1 VNVSYTVTLGALL
14 CVLSLAAYVDRVYT
28 EMGKFLAREYQ
39 DNIDAWTR
47 AVEPRLGLGRE
58 SIALSASVLRQ
69 LALAA
74 VALIA
79 GLRLYTHVRANP
91 LLAQAPSVEDIG
103 VTAALLVLL
112 IMFFDRL
119 VPQILFARTNGFW
132 IARIRYVLQA
142 LFYLILPITLTLGL
156 LLSIVALAEPEDAAE
171 EEHPSE
177 AMDALLEAGEE
188 EGILEESDR
197 ELVRSA
203 VEFGDKVVR
212 EVMTPRPEIFAVP
225 ETLSLKD
232 FLEKLKENSFSRVPV
247 FSETLDHV
255 TGIVFARD
263 LLQVLDTDA
272 VHKTVAELQRPT
284 AFVPETKKVAEL
296 LREMQH
302 EKQHMR
308 MVIDE
313 YGGVAGLVTIEDL
326 LEAIVGSIAD
336 EHDEHEEVDEPVAE
350 GDGTFVVPGSF
361 EVSRLRE
368 LFAEQLEAAEKAAEE
383 GESLEGG
390 EVEEVGK
397 NGAGGGGAGA
407 GAGVPRVAL
416 NLSPG
421 YEATTIGGLVSEIA
435 GHIPQAGEVV
445 EEDGLRLEV
454 LASTDR
460 KVERVRVGLVEGQ
473 GE

>member
-1 VNVSYTVTLGALL
+1 MRVVYNDLVLAVLL
-14 CVLSLAAYVDRVYT
+14 VILALAAYVDRIYS

-47 AVEPRLGLGRE
+47 AVEPRLRLGRE

-69 LALAA
+69 LALAGI
-74 VALIA
+74 ALIA
-79 GLRLYTHVRANP
+79 GLRLYVHVKAQP
-91 LLAQAPSVEDIG
+91 ALARVPSLEEIA
-103 VTAALLVLL
+103 VTGFFLILL
-112 IMFFDRL
+112 ILFFDRL
-119 VPQILFARTNGFW
+119 IPQLLFTRTSGFW
-132 IARIRYVLQA
+132 IARIRYLLEA
-142 LFYLILPITLTLGL
+142 LFYLILPVTLTLGL
-156 LLSIVALAEPEDAAE
+156 LLSIVALAEPEDAEE

-212 EVMTPRPEIFAVP
+212 EVMTPRPDIFAVP
-225 ETLSLKD
+225 DTLSLKD
-232 FLEKLKENSFSRVPV
+232 FLEKLKENAFSRVPV
-247 FSETLDHV
+247 FSGTLDQV

-284 AFVPETKKVAEL
+284 AFVPETKNVAEL

-308 MVIDE
+308 IVIDE
-313 YGGVAGLVTIEDL
+313 YGGVAGLVSIEDL

-336 EHDEHEEVDEPVAE
+336 EHDEAEEVNEPVRE
-350 GDGTFVVPGSF
+350 PDGSFVVPGSF

-368 LFAEQLEAAEKAAEE
+368 LFTEPEDDEKTADDDA
-383 GESLEGG
+383 LEGRD
-390 EVEEVGK
+390 
-397 NGAGGGGAGA
+397 AQ
-407 GAGVPRVAL
+407 PRVPWL
-416 NLSPG
+416 FPQHF
-421 YEATTIGGLVSEIA
+421 EATTIGGLVSEIA
-435 GHIPQAGEVV
+435 GHIPLPGEVV
-445 EEDGLRLEV
+445 QGKLLRMQV

-460 KVERVRVGLVEGQ
+460 KVERVRVGLVERPA
-473 GE
+473 E

>member
-1 VNVSYTVTLGALL
+1 MSVVYTVSLAVLL
-14 CVLSLAAYVDRVYT
+14 VVLALAAYVDRVYS

-47 AVEPRLGLGRE
+47 SVEPRLRLGRE

-74 VALIA
+74 IALIA
-79 GLRLYTHVRANP
+79 GLRLYVHVKAQP
-91 LLAQAPSVEDIG
+91 LLARIPSFEEVA
-103 VTAALLVLL
+103 VTGFFLILL
-112 IMFFDRL
+112 ILFFDRL
-119 VPQILFARTNGFW
+119 IPQLLFTRTKGFW
-132 IARIRYVLQA
+132 IARIRFLLEG
-142 LFYLILPITLTLGL
+142 LFYLILPVTLTLGL
-156 LLSIVALAEPEDAAE
+156 LLSIVALAEPEDAQE

-225 ETLSLKD
+225 EKLSLKD
-232 FLEKLKENSFSRVPV
+232 FLETLTTNAFSRVPV
-247 FSETLDHV
+247 FSDSLDHV

-263 LLQVLDTDA
+263 LLQVLDSDA
-272 VHKTVAELQRPT
+272 AAQTVGQLQRPT
-284 AFVPETKKVAEL
+284 AFVPETKNVAEL

-308 MVIDE
+308 VVIDE

-336 EHDEHEEVDEPVAE
+336 EHDDAEEIDEPVRE
-350 GDGTFVVPGSF
+350 PDGTFLVPGSF

-368 LFAEQLEAAEKAAEE
+368 LFAEPEERAEE
-383 GESLEGG
+383 SAHTADEDAALEGRD
-390 EVEEVGK
+390 
-397 NGAGGGGAGA
+397 AQ
-407 GAGVPRVAL
+407 PRL
-416 NLSPG
+416 PWLFPQH
-421 YEATTIGGLVSEIA
+421 YEATTMGGLVSEIA
-435 GHIPQAGEVV
+435 GHIPQPGEVV
-445 EEDGLRLEV
+445 EGKLLRFEV
-454 LASTDR
+454 MASTDR
-460 KVERVRVGLVEGQ
+460 KVERVRVGLVEKAA
-473 GE
+473 E